1 MMYFE
6 ALTLEIKLNVEI
18 IRDRSVG
25 LFLSTCF
32 CANAKRKL
40 IYTYWTSTNSSK
52 IKQIGV
58 YLLFLINN
66 YRIV

>member
-1 MMYFE
+1 MFMMYFE

-25 LFLSTCF
+25 FFLSTCF

-40 IYTYWTSTNSSK
+40 IYTY
-52 IKQIGV
+52 
-58 YLLFLINN
+58 
-66 YRIV
+66 